1 MDKPLLQLENVST
14 GYGIIPVLDGINLSV
29 HKGDIYAL
37 LGPNGGGKST
47 LLKVCSRQIDP
58 WTGSVKVA
66 GRSTDGIPAED
77 LAKIGVCTIPE
88 GKGIFPNLTVDEN
101 LIMMTHLVIP
111 NRDKM
116 IMKHLRRTSFWK
128 SKIKREKEMS

>member
-1 MDKPLLQLENVST
+1 MDKPLLQLKNVST
-14 GYGIIPVLDGINLSV
+14 GYGIIPVLHGINLSV

-66 GRSTDGIPAED
+66 GRSTDGICLLYTSPS
-77 LAKIGVCTIPE
+77 P
-88 GKGIFPNLTVDEN
+88 
-101 LIMMTHLVIP
+101 
-111 NRDKM
+111 RD
-116 IMKHLRRTSFWK
+116 S
-128 SKIKREKEMS
+128 